1 MDASFRRRTRFI
13 ADPVRRVLLGFWL
26 VLAMWA
32 GGVRAQPLPAAEPAR
47 LTLKQAIVQALD
59 HNKSIKVEGFTRS
72 IARAGMLEA
81 RGRFEPALTF
91 ARTYTE
97 DQEAAPGSSSA
108 LQREKTDD
116 YRLALEGL
124 TPWGMTYEFGGSTQ
138 HQRTAF
144 NWMGG
149 DYTTFGG
156 VSLTQPLLRGFGF
169 GSSLYRVRLAR
180 ADRSISE
187 WGFRQT
193 VMTTVTRVVIGYSD
207 LLLAHE
213 NLQIARR
220 TRDLVA
226 GLATSNARR
235 FKAGSLSESD
245 VIQARAQAAQ
255 REEAILVAERAVRDA
270 DNALRQLLGESRFSL
285 KGPLLDIEP
294 PEPSEPIVAAEEE
307 LSAALARRPDYQGAL
322 LDATKQRATVSYERN
337 QLLPQL
343 DLVGSYGYV
352 GRDQEFSTSRRQVT
366 EQENRAYSVGVV
378 VRVPL
383 TFAEGRGRVQAARFR
398 TKRAEMDIERLAQEI
413 ALSITRAA
421 GQIDTTRQRVT
432 ATEIA
437 YELASQALAGELKKL
452 QAGTTTTF
460 VVLNLQTTLATI
472 ETNRARAK
480 ADHRRAITLYE
491 QEIGVTLTRH
501 NIDLAH

>member
-1 MDASFRRRTRFI
+1 MGTGS
-13 ADPVRRVLLGFWL
+13 
-26 VLAMWA
+26 
-32 GGVRAQPLPAAEPAR
+32 VRAQSPRVTEPPR

-59 HNKSIKVEGFTRS
+59 HNKSIKVEEFTRS
-72 IARAGMLEA
+72 IARAGLLEA

-91 ARTYTE
+91 ERTTTQ
-97 DQEAAPGSSSA
+97 DQEAAFGSPSA
-108 LQREKTDD
+108 LQRERTDD

-124 TPWGMTYEFGGSTQ
+124 TPWGLTYRFGGSTQ
-138 HQRTAF
+138 RQHMAF
-144 NWMGG
+144 NRVAG

-156 VSLTQPLLRGFGF
+156 VSLVQPLLRGFGF
-169 GSSLYRVRLAR
+169 GSNLYRVRVAR

-187 WGFRQT
+187 WVFRQT

-207 LLLAHE
+207 LMLAHE

-226 GLATSNARR
+226 GLAASNARR

-245 VIQARAQAAQ
+245 VVQARAQAAQ

-270 DNALRQLLGESRFSL
+270 DNALRQLLGESTFTL
-285 KGPLLDIEP
+285 GGPLLDIEP
-294 PEPSEPIVAAEEE
+294 PAPSGPIVTGADEVA
-307 LSAALARRPDYQGAL
+307 AALERRPDFQGAR
-322 LDATKQRATVSYERN
+322 LDGTKQQATVSYQRN

-343 DLVGSYGYV
+343 DLVGSYGYT
-352 GRDQEFSTSRRQVT
+352 GRDQEFSASRSQVA
-366 EQENRAYSVGVV
+366 ERDNRAYSVGVV

-398 TKRAEMDIERLAQEI
+398 ARQAEMDTERLAQEI

-421 GQIDTTRQRVT
+421 GQIDTAILRVS
-432 ATEIA
+432 ATEAA

-452 QAGTTTTF
+452 QAGTTSTF
-460 VVLNLQTTLATI
+460 VVLNLQTTLATVEI
-472 ETNRARAK
+472 NRARAK
-480 ADHRRAITLYE
+480 ADHRKAIALYE
-491 QEIGVTLTRH
+491 EELGVTLSRH
-501 NIDLAH
+501 NIDLLTYPAPLSAR